1 VSAKRVRIKRE
12 VMLLVC
18 LFGAM
23 TVLAFPLLWDFI
35 RSLQYV
41 NDDARRLALYYE
53 KNLKANTRCCDFLL
67 DRLDEKNEKQPTYF
81 RFANRV
87 KELGLSVDD
96 LDATEIL
103 TLCAAGLVFER
114 DSLLYAEKV
123 REGQQGIITGSTDRN
138 FFLDND
144 QDGWFELQVPHS
156 PRESF
161 QLLVEGENYKVVW
174 EMRGHPY
181 KLETNQ

>member
-53 KNLKANTRCCDFLL
+53 KNLMANTRSCDFLL
-67 DRLDEKNEKQPTYF
+67 DRLDEKNEKQPNYF

-114 DSLLYAEKV
+114 DRSLYAEKV
-123 REGQQGIITGSTDRN
+123 REGQQGIITGPTDRN

-161 QLLVEGENYKVVW
+161 QLLVEGEN
-174 EMRGHPY
+174 
-181 KLETNQ
+181 

>member
-1 VSAKRVRIKRE
+1 MAI
-12 VMLLVC
+12 
-18 LFGAM
+18 
-23 TVLAFPLLWDFI
+23 LALPLLWDFV

-41 NDDARRLALYYE
+41 NDDVKRLALYYE
-53 KNLKANTRCCDFLL
+53 GNLKANTRCCDFLL
-67 DRLDEKNEKQPTYF
+67 DKLDEKNEKQPTYF

-103 TLCAAGLVFER
+103 TLCAAGLVFEGDR
-114 DSLLYAEKV
+114 SLYAEKV
-123 REGQQGIITGSTDRN
+123 REGQQGIITGARNRN
-138 FFLDND
+138 FLVDND

-156 PRESF
+156 PGESF

-174 EMRGHPY
+174 KMRGRTE
-181 KLETNQ
+181 KLVTD